1 VTPHLRVGEARR
13 LAFIKYVFQIAAE
26 HSARVEPNCAVSLL
40 QLHDGAELLLQLA
53 AEHVDVRVDRNT
65 PFLGFWPLLG
75 SALGRDVPHHG
86 AMKRLNEARV
96 GLKHHGH
103 LPSRV
108 DVRDLVEAARAFV
121 RDLTPM
127 VFGLSWEEVSRADY
141 IHSER
146 ARGFVKEAE
155 EALARRDFDAC
166 RISCRKAYETLD
178 TEYSPFQT
186 DDELLRA
193 HSPYE
198 ILAAFGTKTESP
210 LEWIMV
216 ELTRLR
222 QAVGA
227 LAIGLDPRRVK
238 HFLDTTPI
246 VAHSANWKW
255 HVVQVVT
262 RPPATAAE
270 AEFCLEFVLDAAM
283 KIESQPNLES
293 MRAV

>member
-1 VTPHLRVGEARR
+1 MTAPLRVGEARR
-13 LAFIKYVFQIAAE
+13 LAFIKYVLRLGGEQ
-26 HSARVEPNCAVSLL
+26 SARSEPNCAVALL
-40 QLHDGAELLLQLA
+40 PLHDGVELLLQLA
-53 AEHVDVRVDRNT
+53 AERLDARVERNT
-65 PFLGFWPLLG
+65 PFLGFWPVLG
-75 SALGRDVPHHG
+75 SALGRDLPHHG

-108 DVRDLVEAARAFV
+108 DVRDLVEAAEAFV
-121 RDLTPM
+121 RDFTPM
-127 VFGLSWEEVSRADY
+127 VFGLSWDDVSRADF

-155 EALARRDFDAC
+155 EALTRKELDAC
-166 RISCRKAYETLD
+166 RIACRKAYETLV

-186 DDELLRA
+186 DDELIRA

-198 ILAAFGTKTESP
+198 ILAAFGTQAQSP
-210 LEWIMV
+210 LEWIMI
-216 ELTRLR
+216 ELTKLR
-222 QAVGA
+222 QEVGA
-227 LAIGLDPRRVK
+227 LATGLDPRRVK
-238 HFLDTTPI
+238 YFLDTTPI

-262 RPPATAAE
+262 RPAATAAE

-283 KIESQPNLES
+283 KIEAQPHLEKT
-293 MRAV
+293 RAV